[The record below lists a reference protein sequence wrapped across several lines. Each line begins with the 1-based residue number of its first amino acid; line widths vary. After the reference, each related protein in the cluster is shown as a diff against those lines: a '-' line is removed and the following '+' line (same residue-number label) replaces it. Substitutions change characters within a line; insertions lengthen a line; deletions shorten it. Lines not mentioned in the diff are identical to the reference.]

1 MIKLSGKITRL
12 REKEKYE
19 YINLE
24 LNKWKIDY
32 IYNFI
37 DDKLL
42 VLKFNYNNTEI
53 IMTICRIKC
62 DKGIKELIKVRK
74 SVF

>member
-12 REKEKYE
+12 RKKEKYE

-32 IYNFI
+32 IYNF
-37 DDKLL
+37 
-42 VLKFNYNNTEI
+42 N
-53 IMTICRIKC
+53 R
-62 DKGIKELIKVRK
+62 
-74 SVF
+74 

>member
-1 MIKLSGKITRL
+1 MLIWRLINGKQIIFITL
-12 REKEKYE
+12 
-19 YINLE
+19 
-24 LNKWKIDY
+24 
-32 IYNFI
+32 I

-42 VLKFNYNNTEI
+42 VSKFNYNNTEI

-74 SVF
+74 SVFLDLS

>member
-1 MIKLSGKITRL
+1 MNILIWSLINGKYIIFITL
-12 REKEKYE
+12 
-19 YINLE
+19 
-24 LNKWKIDY
+24 
-32 IYNFI
+32 I

-42 VLKFNYNNTEI
+42 VSKFNYNNTEI

-62 DKGIKELIKVRK
+62 DKGIKELSKVRK